1 MIWALLKPNNIT
13 KKQKNASAQ
22 NPSKPPQ
29 ERKKTSNT
37 QSVNEATS
45 VTDKKAVY
53 RPVLDNP
60 LKIEWP
66 NIPLNV
72 ENNILALVVQLLETV
87 RPYHEQRSEMS
98 REGKKSRRAHNYKRK
113 TGGRI
118 DKKGKTVQVSEEGS
132 VVVEPTR
139 EDATVLTRKRK
150 RGTSAEEEGDE
161 SEEESVLPPS
171 KKRKPDEES
180 ELQTGTA
187 PLAPARP
194 EMLDHVVFGLN
205 AVTKRL
211 EAQSFGL
218 RSALNS
224 ILPSASATSG
234 SPHTS
239 QIAHSEGDRLEKVAP
254 LRLVLVCRTDIDSPT
269 MITHLP
275 TLTAACNSV
284 RLPHTEMQ
292 QSIPNVLL
300 VGLPSGAESTLAES
314 SGLWRAAVV
323 AFDTETPE
331 LEERLAPFLP
341 SVPILRAHWLTIAP
355 IAPALGSTLKPSTFK
370 I

>member
-1 MIWALLKPNNIT
+1 
-13 KKQKNASAQ
+13 
-22 NPSKPPQ
+22 
-29 ERKKTSNT
+29 
-37 QSVNEATS
+37 
-45 VTDKKAVY
+45 
-53 RPVLDNP
+53 
-60 LKIEWP
+60 
-66 NIPLNV
+66 
-72 ENNILALVVQLLETV
+72 
-87 RPYHEQRSEMS
+87 MS

-139 EDATVLTRKRK
+139 EDGPHSLPSLLVSDVLFLLEAATVLTRKRK